1 MFIIIYW
8 ENEMFF
14 GKIKNTENEWGFDL
28 TPGLFES
35 YVSVD
40 VATHMGIIEQANS
53 EGKIIKGDKDGN
65 PILVDPPPPSEEEVK
80 QERIIELENY
90 LNQTDWYAIRFAD
103 CGVEIPLEIKQK
115 RQSAREEIS
124 MLRDG
129 TV

>member
-1 MFIIIYW
+1 ML
-8 ENEMFF
+8 F

-28 TPGLFES
+28 TSDLFES
-35 YVSVD
+35 FVSVD
-40 VATHMGIIEQANS
+40 DSIHMNIIDRANS

-65 PILVDPPPPSEEEVK
+65 PILVDPPPLTEEDLK

-103 CGVEIPLEIKQK
+103 WGVEIPLEIKQK

-124 MLRDG
+124 MLRDR